1 MAEIKKKDYEKLLKK
16 AKRLFEKAQKEKNKS
31 KDLLSECL
39 ELSFPS
45 NGTLQE
51 AMSKDNSLE
60 DKTISQYDDTVKIA
74 SRRMVNYIADTLTPA
89 GQIWANFAVNIE
101 VDQNEETDSGE
112 ENESKEIRTVGDII
126 TDSVFK
132 EINESNAHN
141 SLYQSYENLVGA
153 GTGAVKLLEMP
164 RFSQKATQTKN
175 LPMDKL
181 FYLEDTYEFP
191 EFVMYKHVDETIDV
205 LYDLF
210 GKNRVRLDEDMKSTP
225 ADELELKEF
234 TFIEGCI
241 LLEHKRLENEYLH
254 FMADENFQHFYFTEI
269 MDYNPFI
276 VYRWAKPSDNQVWG
290 IPIALSTIANI
301 RTLNESVEIEM
312 KKARLMLRPPMA
324 AMIDPSYMT
333 FMDTESLSS
342 QVNYKEGEITII
354 NGMSQLFPIVTSY
367 DMQMSAVSSDQIRNT
382 IYSLYNV
389 NPLGDVQNTR
399 YRTAEEMA
407 LRHQEFSRQFAPT
420 YGRLTN
426 EFMERYLR
434 TMLKILKKRN
444 RIPLTKDQIR
454 IAQEGKIEFIN
465 PLTKLA
471 AQEKIQNAINFKMM
485 MSKVINPEVFTFVFD
500 DIEFVYDAAKELNIP
515 AKTMNDKKDVIEGMK
530 RQQQQQ
536 RQAMEMMMRQGVNPQ
551 QGQPQ
556 QGGDVNG

>member
-112 ENESKEIRTVGDII
+112 ENESKEVRTVGDII